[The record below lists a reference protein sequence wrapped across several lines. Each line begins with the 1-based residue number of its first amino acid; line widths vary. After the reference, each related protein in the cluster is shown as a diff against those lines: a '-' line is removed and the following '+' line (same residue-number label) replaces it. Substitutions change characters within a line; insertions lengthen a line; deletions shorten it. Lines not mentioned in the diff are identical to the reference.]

1 MKSKFLKI
9 SVCFLPLIIS
19 VSSCSDFRQA
29 VGKEKVIPDEFSV
42 MTVPSLLI
50 PPGYNIDPEVFKNK
64 NSIDP
69 QKDFSLSQKII
80 IDNANNVSSF
90 KELFVSRDIPKDI
103 RKTVDE
109 ETLGISLSERT
120 GLNILFGDIPE
131 SGVIIDAKKEA
142 LRLRNNKSMGT
153 KLNSNSTP
161 AIETNSGKQI
171 FIK

>member
-29 VGKEKVIPDEFSV
+29 LGKEKVIPDEFSV

-90 KELFVSRDIPKDI
+90 KELFVSRDIPKGI

-142 LRLRNNKSMGT
+142 LRLRNNKSLGE
-153 KLNSNSTP
+153 KINSNPSP
-161 AIETNSGKQI
+161 AIEKNTGKQI
-171 FIK
+171 LIK